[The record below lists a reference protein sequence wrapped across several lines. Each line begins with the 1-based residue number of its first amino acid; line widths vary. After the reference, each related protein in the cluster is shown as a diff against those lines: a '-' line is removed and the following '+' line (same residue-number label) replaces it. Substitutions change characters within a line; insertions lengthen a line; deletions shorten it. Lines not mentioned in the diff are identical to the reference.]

1 MDFTRR
7 TLLIG
12 AGSGLTL
19 LVATA
24 CTDETPRPTPTPTR
38 SSPVPPPTRILRS
51 SWASD
56 PYSLGATSYLP
67 VGAVPELRGFGAEP
81 LLDRVFFAGEWR
93 SDAPSTLRGA
103 MRSGRDAADEVDAVA
118 SSGERIAVVGAGLA
132 GANAAAILALRG
144 YDVIVIEAR
153 DRVGGRIDS
162 RSIDG
167 IDTELGAH
175 VLDARLDEDIIR
187 ELGDLGIE
195 VLPITPTGFRTADGA
210 EQDYPESP
218 TPPAAL
224 ATAALV
230 EASTWATAQPADLDL
245 ATALDESGAAEGL
258 GEIEGLDGA
267 AVLEQQLR
275 VLATRTGA
283 DASELSAWFLS
294 DADATM
300 VPDADDEPDADGET
314 PTGPVRADG
323 ALVTL
328 VDGMLAE
335 RDVLLS
341 TAVVATDYS
350 DDGVSL
356 RLATGESLSVDRVV
370 VAVPLGVLQAG
381 AIEFDPVLPPSRR
394 AALNTLGVGD
404 VEVVVARFEEPFWS
418 TDAQQWNVVG
428 ADLPIVTWLNM
439 AAITGEPELVG
450 IVGGSAAAELAELND
465 GALADAVRQSL
476 APFVD

>member
-7 TLLIG
+7 ALLIG

-19 LVATA
+19 LLVAA
-24 CTDETPRPTPTPTR
+24 CTDEEPKPTPTPTR
-38 SSPVPPPTRILRS
+38 NSPVPRPQRILRS
-51 SWASD
+51 SWGSD
-56 PYSLGATSYLP
+56 PYTLGATSYLP
-67 VGAVPELRGFGAEP
+67 VSAVPELRGLGAEP
-81 LLDRVFFAGEWR
+81 LIDRVFFAGEWR
-93 SDAPSTLRGA
+93 SDAPATLRGA
-103 MRSGRDAADEVDAVA
+103 MRSGRLAADEVDAVA
-118 SSGERIAVVGAGLA
+118 ASGERIAVVGAGLA

-162 RSIDG
+162 RAVDG
-167 IDTELGAH
+167 IDAELGAR
-175 VLDARLDEDIIR
+175 VLDVPLDEDLIR

-195 VLPITPTGFRTADGA
+195 VLPISPVGFRTEPGPWVSYTAA
-210 EQDYPESP
+210 PA
-218 TPPAAL
+218 PPAVL
-224 ATAALV
+224 ANAALV
-230 EASTWATAQPADLDL
+230 EASTWATQQSADLDL

-258 GEIEGLDGA
+258 AEVDGLDGA

-283 DASELSAWFLS
+283 DASDLSAWFLADADPGLLEEPTEGDS
-294 DADATM
+294 DATAGL
-300 VPDADDEPDADGET
+300 VRPD
-314 PTGPVRADG
+314 GP
-323 ALVTL
+323 LVAI

-341 TAVVATDYS
+341 TAVVAADYA

-370 VAVPLGVLQAG
+370 IAAPLGVLQAG

-394 AALNTLGVGD
+394 AALNALGVGD
-404 VEVVVARFEEPFWS
+404 VEVVVARFDEPFWS
-418 TDAQQWNVVG
+418 TDAQQWNVIG
-428 ADLPIVTWLNM
+428 TDLPIVTWMNM

-450 IVGGSAAAELAELND
+450 IVGGSAARELAELTDAELAE
-465 GALADAVRQSL
+465 AVVRSL
-476 APFVD
+476 EPFVD

>member
-7 TLLIG
+7 ALLIG

-19 LVATA
+19 LLVAA
-24 CTDETPRPTPTPTR
+24 CTDDDPKPTPTPTR
-38 SSPVPPPTRILRS
+38 TSPVPRPQRILRS
-51 SWASD
+51 SWGSD
-56 PYSLGATSYLP
+56 PYTLGATSYLP

-93 SDAPSTLRGA
+93 SDAPATLRGA
-103 MRSGRDAADEVDAVA
+103 MRSGRQAADEVDAVA
-118 SSGERIAVVGAGLA
+118 GSGERIAVVGAGLA

-153 DRVGGRIDS
+153 DRVGGRIES
-162 RSIDG
+162 RAVDG
-167 IDTELGAH
+167 IDTELGAR
-175 VLDARLDEDIIR
+175 VLDARLDEDLIR

-195 VLPITPTGFRTADGA
+195 VLPISPAGFRTEPGPWLSYTAVPAPPVALADGA
-210 EQDYPESP
+210 
-218 TPPAAL
+218 
-224 ATAALV
+224 LV
-230 EASTWATAQPADLDL
+230 AASTWATQQAADLDL

-258 GEIEGLDGA
+258 GEVDGLDGA

-283 DASELSAWFLS
+283 DASELSAWFLG
-294 DADATM
+294 DADPSLLE
-300 VPDADDEPDADGET
+300 VPAEGDPAGIVRPD
-314 PTGPVRADG
+314 GP
-323 ALVTL
+323 LVAV

-341 TAVVATDYS
+341 TAVVAADYA

-370 VAVPLGVLQAG
+370 IAVPLGVLQAG

-394 AALNTLGVGD
+394 TALNSLGVGD
-404 VEVVVARFEEPFWS
+404 VEVIVARFDEPFWS
-418 TDAQQWNVVG
+418 TDAQQWNVIG
-428 ADLPIVTWLNM
+428 TDLPIVSWLNM

-450 IVGGSAAAELAELND
+450 IVGGSAALELADLND
-465 GALADAVRQSL
+465 DDLADAVMRSL
-476 APFVD
+476 TPFVD

>member
-7 TLLIG
+7 ALLIG

-19 LVATA
+19 LVVTA
-24 CTDETPRPTPTPTR
+24 CTDETPKPTPTPTR
-38 SSPVPPPTRILRS
+38 SSPVPAPQRILRS
-51 SWASD
+51 SWGSD

-81 LLDRVFFAGEWR
+81 LLERVFFAGEWR
-93 SDAPSTLRGA
+93 SDAPATLRGA
-103 MRSGRDAADEVDAVA
+103 MRSGRQAADEVDAVA
-118 SSGERIAVVGAGLA
+118 SNGERIAIVGAGLA

-162 RSIDG
+162 RSVDG
-167 IDTELGAH
+167 IDTELGAR
-175 VLDARLDEDIIR
+175 VLDARLDEDLIR
-187 ELGDLGIE
+187 EYGDLGIE
-195 VLPITPTGFRTADGA
+195 VLPVTPVGFRTEAGPEQTYTA
-210 EQDYPESP
+210 EPPPP
-218 TPPAAL
+218 TAL
-224 ATAALV
+224 ANGALV
-230 EASTWATAQPADLDL
+230 AASTWATQQPADLDL
-245 ATALDESGAAEGL
+245 ATALDESGAAAGL
-258 GEIEGLDGA
+258 AEVDGLDGA

-275 VLATRTGA
+275 ALGARAGA
-283 DASELSAWFLS
+283 DASQLSAWFIS
-294 DADATM
+294 DADPGAFVEAPEVDTEAPAGM
-300 VPDADDEPDADGET
+300 VRPD
-314 PTGPVRADG
+314 GP
-323 ALVTL
+323 LVSI

-370 VAVPLGVLQAG
+370 MALPLGVLQAG
-381 AIEFDPVLPPSRR
+381 AIEFDPVLPPSKRT
-394 AALNTLGVGD
+394 ALNALGSGD
-404 VEVVVARFEEPFWS
+404 VEVVVARFDEPFWS

-428 ADLPIVTWLNM
+428 TDLPIVSWMNM

-450 IVGGSAAAELAELND
+450 IVGGSAALELAELND
-465 GALADAVRQSL
+465 GDLADAVRRSL